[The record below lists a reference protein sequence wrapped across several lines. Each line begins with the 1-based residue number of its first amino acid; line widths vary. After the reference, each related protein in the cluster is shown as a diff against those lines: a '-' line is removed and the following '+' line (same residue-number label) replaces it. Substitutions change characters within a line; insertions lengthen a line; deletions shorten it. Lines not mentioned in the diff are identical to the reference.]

1 MFVMVRSRTRIA
13 LHCDKLHAY
22 MILPRI
28 IRIRNFAKVAYTVSF
43 SYFRFAIFEYLFW
56 FTLYFFRCRWGPESS
71 LLLKY
76 LLAYVFYI
84 HSKCKKNPPLTC
96 RPSIRLTYREKASS
110 DLCTQYSLYIYG
122 RNYVNN
128 ISLSCKVKPS
138 SDMCAKYSP

>member
-1 MFVMVRSRTRIA
+1 MVVMMRSRTRIA
-13 LHCDKLHAY
+13 LPCDKLHAY
-22 MILPRI
+22 MILLRI
-28 IRIRNFAKVAYTVSF
+28 IRIRNLAKVAYTVSF

-56 FTLYFFRCRWGPESS
+56 FTLYFFRYCWGPESS

-84 HSKCKKNPPLTC
+84 HPKCKKKKP
-96 RPSIRLTYREKASS
+96 S

-128 ISLSCKVKPS
+128 ISLSCKIKPS
-138 SDMCAKYSP
+138 SDMCVKYSS